1 VCAAAGA
8 ALPLLYVRR
17 KRDKRLMTLEQQL
30 PDVLDVIGRAMRSGY
45 TFAGAMRVVA
55 EDMPE
60 PIGPEFARAQDEMAF
75 GIPVKDALQNLLNRV
90 PSENLRFMVVAT
102 VVQRETGGNLAE
114 IFSRISRLM
123 RERVVLQGQIRVLS
137 ADGRV
142 SALILCLLPVL
153 GAVAMFFLNRPYIAR
168 LWQSPEGHS
177 LLMTAAVMMLAG
189 VLWMRRVIR
198 IRI

>member
-1 VCAAAGA
+1 
-8 ALPLLYVRR
+8 
-17 KRDKRLMTLEQQL
+17 
-30 PDVLDVIGRAMRSGY
+30 
-45 TFAGAMRVVA
+45 
-55 EDMPE
+55 
-60 PIGPEFARAQDEMAF
+60 
-75 GIPVKDALQNLLNRV
+75 
-90 PSENLRFMVVAT
+90 
-102 VVQRETGGNLAE
+102 
-114 IFSRISRLM
+114 M